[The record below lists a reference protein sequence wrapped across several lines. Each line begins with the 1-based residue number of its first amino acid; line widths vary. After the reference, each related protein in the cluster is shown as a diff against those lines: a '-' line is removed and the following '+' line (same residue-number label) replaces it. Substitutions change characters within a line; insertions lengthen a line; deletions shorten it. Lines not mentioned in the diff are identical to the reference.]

1 MAIKISWAIVEHDI
15 MMCSLQHCAGGMA
28 TLLIGVQSEYN
39 SCLFRDITEP
49 EPPPSIEAD
58 TSIIITKHNTLPQY
72 CLVIA

>member
-39 SCLFRDITEP
+39 SCLFS